1 MISAQ
6 TIRKLSFF
14 IAVASFVFTIV
25 LAFVQYLL
33 LDLTTLGA
41 PASYYLY
48 SVLITIIPYLFIG
61 VLALL
66 VSVMWHDE
74 EPVANKIAPPTEPE
88 ETQTETA

>member
-14 IAVASFVFTIV
+14 IAVASFAFTII

-41 PASYYLY
+41 PANYYLY
-48 SVLITIIPYLFIG
+48 SVLVEIVPYLFVG
-61 VLALL
+61 VVALL

-74 EPVANKIAPPTEPE
+74 EPKTHEEAPSTPE
-88 ETQTETA
+88 VTQNSTA

>member
-14 IAVASFVFTIV
+14 VAVASFAFTII

-41 PASYYLY
+41 PPNYYLY
-48 SVLITIIPYLFIG
+48 SVLVEIVPYLFVG
-61 VLALL
+61 VVALL
-66 VSVMWHDE
+66 VSVMWHDGEPEIHE
-74 EPVANKIAPPTEPE
+74 EAPPTEA
-88 ETQTETA
+88 TQTTA

>member
-14 IAVASFVFTIV
+14 VAVASFAFTIAAA
-25 LAFVQYLL
+25 LIQYLL
-33 LDLTTLGA
+33 LDLTTVGA

-48 SVLITIIPYLFIG
+48 SVLISVIPYLFIG

-66 VSVMWHDE
+66 VSVLWHDE
-74 EPVANKIAPPTEPE
+74 EPVHQTTIIPVPE
-88 ETQTETA
+88 ATQTAA